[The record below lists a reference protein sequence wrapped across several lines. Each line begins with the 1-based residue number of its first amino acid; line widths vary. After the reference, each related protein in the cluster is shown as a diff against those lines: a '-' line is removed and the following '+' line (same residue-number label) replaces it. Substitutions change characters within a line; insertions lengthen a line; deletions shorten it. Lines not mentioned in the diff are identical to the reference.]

1 MNAVIEPPPVIL
13 TTVRTQGGKG
23 RRVVALGPDFRQDD
37 GAQHSALVSI
47 MSDDDI
53 YVSIDGH
60 GYDACDRA
68 SAVLSFFA
76 NLR

>member
-1 MNAVIEPPPVIL
+1 M
-13 TTVRTQGGKG
+13 TK
-23 RRVVALGPDFRQDD
+23 RRRPD
-37 GAQHSALVSI
+37 ALVSI

-53 YVSIDGH
+53 HVSINGH
-60 GYDACDRA
+60 GHDAFDRA